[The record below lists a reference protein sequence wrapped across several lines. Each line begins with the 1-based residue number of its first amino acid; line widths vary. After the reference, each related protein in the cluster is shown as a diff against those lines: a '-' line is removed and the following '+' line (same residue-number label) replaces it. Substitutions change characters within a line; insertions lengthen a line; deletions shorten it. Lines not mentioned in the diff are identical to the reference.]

1 MVIIHL
7 IRDGGRSGL
16 FPRLGQ
22 TRDFKT
28 GSYGVQLGVRLHTL
42 YGKHND
48 RSAPCLYNVK
58 EWVVTSRARVWQF
71 QCSNTVKGVSSYWDP
86 CYKRELLQLD
96 L

>member
-28 GSYGVQLGVRLHTL
+28 GSYGVQLGVRHHTL

-48 RSAPCLYNVK
+48 RSALCLYNVK
-58 EWVVTSRARVWQF
+58 EWGVTYHAGVWQF
-71 QCSNTVKGVSSYWDP
+71 QCSGSVPTMNN
-86 CYKRELLQLD
+86 
-96 L
+96 